1 MKQLNKHFNSSYFF
15 VCDGWVDASKR
26 HILGSIV
33 ALLNLWFAY
42 DEALGKGNLIQ
53 DDQHDGV
60 ATAEQIEKPWKKTEE
75 DFNIAF
81 SGVTTDDAGQCARA
95 KRILALRFPNMY
107 FGKCYTYQVNL
118 VVRDVLK
125 LCTSK
130 LLIERGH

>member
-1 MKQLNKHFNSSYFF
+1 MGKLLEEAAKSSRGKIVPRMKQLNKHFNSSYFF

-75 DFNIAF
+75 DFNIA
-81 SGVTTDDAGQCARA
+81 
-95 KRILALRFPNMY
+95 
-107 FGKCYTYQVNL
+107 L
-118 VVRDVLK
+118 VVWPLMTPVNAHVPREYKPLDFLTCI
-125 LCTSK
+125 LGSATR
-130 LLIERGH
+130 IR